1 MFMTLFNQYWWL
13 VFPLGFMIVGV
24 IRLVLKDEEKRRIMA
39 LIRTYTDQ
47 GKDVPPELFN
57 LLKR

>member
-1 MFMTLFNQYWWL
+1 MFTTLFNQYWWL
-13 VFPLGFMIVGV
+13 LFPLGFMVAGV

-39 LIRTYTDQ
+39 LIRTCTDQ